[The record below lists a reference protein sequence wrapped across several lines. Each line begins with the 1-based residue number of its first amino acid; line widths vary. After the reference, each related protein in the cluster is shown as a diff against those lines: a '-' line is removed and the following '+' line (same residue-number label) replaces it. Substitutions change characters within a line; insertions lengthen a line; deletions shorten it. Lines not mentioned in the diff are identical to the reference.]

1 MNQRLSTLLV
11 LLLALPATAMADDPV
26 IDRDRDI
33 LVTFDNSGARVTGRG
48 IDAPYRNRRRYLIAA
63 TTRRNADDIA
73 NQYSLAEIDH
83 WPIRS
88 LSLYCFV
95 YRVPSGLNRND
106 VIDRLRA
113 DARVESVQPMNEFET
128 GTDANV
134 DYNDTFAKLQHGLDI
149 LDISAAHRY
158 SLGDG
163 VRIAIIDSQADA
175 RHEDLRG
182 RFRSIKVFADPGH
195 TPDLDHGTAVA
206 SVIGARTNN
215 ATGIVGIAPK
225 ASLELF
231 VSCWSEAGS
240 DSAVCDSFTLA
251 KALDSVLEDPPDIVN
266 LSING
271 PDDALLT
278 RLIEKAVDAGVIVV
292 AADAANSDAS
302 NRFPAD
308 LDQVIGVGI
317 SEPRLRAS
325 NITMPHSGPLQDIYA
340 PGNEIMV
347 ALPNNHY
354 DFRSGSSLAAAHVSG
369 VIALLLAKSPGL
381 PFNAVLKMLRA
392 SQAAAMTEYV
402 SVNACVSLRLA
413 DSTMNC
419 L

>member
-1 MNQRLSTLLV
+1 MNKRLSILLAI
-11 LLLALPATAMADDPV
+11 LLALPISAMADDPV

-33 LVTFDNSGARVTGRG
+33 LVTFDNSGTKVTGRG

-63 TTRRNADDIA
+63 TARRNADDIA
-73 NQYSLAEIDH
+73 SQYMLAEIDH

-95 YRVPSGLNRND
+95 YRVPSGMNRRD
-106 VIDRLRA
+106 VIDQLRS
-113 DARVESVQPMNEFET
+113 DARVEAVQPMNEFET
-128 GTDANV
+128 GIDSNV

-149 LDISAAHRY
+149 LDIGTAHRY
-158 SLGDG
+158 SLGAG
-163 VRIAIIDSQADA
+163 VRIAIVDSQADA
-175 RHEDLRG
+175 GHEDLQG

-206 SVIGARTNN
+206 SVIGARANN
-215 ATGIVGIAPK
+215 AMGIVGIAPK

-231 VSCWSEAGS
+231 VSCWSEVGA

-251 KALDSVLEDPPDIVN
+251 KALDSVLENPPDILN

-278 RLIEKAVDAGVIVV
+278 RLIEKAAAAGVIVV
-292 AADAANSDAS
+292 AAGAADSDAS

-308 LDQVIGVGI
+308 LDEVIGVSV

-325 NITMPHSGPLQDIYA
+325 NVTIPYSGPVRDIYA

-347 ALPNNHY
+347 ALPDNHY

-369 VIALLLAKSPGL
+369 VIALLLANSPGL
-381 PFNAVLKMLRA
+381 PLNSVLKMLRV

-402 SVNACVSLRLA
+402 SVNACIALSLA